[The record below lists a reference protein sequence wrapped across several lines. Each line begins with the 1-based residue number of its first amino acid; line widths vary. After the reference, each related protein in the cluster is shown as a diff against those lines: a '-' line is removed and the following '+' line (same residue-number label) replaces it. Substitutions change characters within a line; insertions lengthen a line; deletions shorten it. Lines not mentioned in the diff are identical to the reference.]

1 MILKTR
7 EPFNAISHLSGAVV
21 SLLGCSLLLAWGGG
35 SPAKII
41 ALVIYGISLV
51 ALFSASGV
59 YHAVTASPGVLKT
72 LRKVDHSAIFLLIA
86 GTYTPFCILVFTGFW
101 SWGLLAVIWSLAL
114 AGIVMKVFI
123 IHISRWLTVG
133 IYIVM
138 GWLCVIAVPKFI
150 PLFAPTTVAWLLAG
164 GILYTVGAVIYATKK
179 GNFFP
184 GVFGFHEVWHLFVLL
199 GAAAHFVS
207 VATIL

>member
-1 MILKTR
+1 M
-7 EPFNAISHLSGAVV
+7 
-21 SLLGCSLLLAWGGG
+21 
-35 SPAKII
+35 
-41 ALVIYGISLV
+41 
-51 ALFSASGV
+51 
-59 YHAVTASPGVLKT
+59 
-72 LRKVDHSAIFLLIA
+72 
-86 GTYTPFCILVFTGFW
+86 
-101 SWGLLAVIWSLAL
+101 LAVIWSLAL

-150 PLFAPTTVAWLLAG
+150 PLFAPATVAWLLAG